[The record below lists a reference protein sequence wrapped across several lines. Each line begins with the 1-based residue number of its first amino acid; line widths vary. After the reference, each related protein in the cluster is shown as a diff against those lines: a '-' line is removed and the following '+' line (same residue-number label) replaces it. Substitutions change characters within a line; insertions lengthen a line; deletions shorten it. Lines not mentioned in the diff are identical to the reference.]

1 MSVRPGAPVAPT
13 AHRPVALPLFV
24 GALEGCCDVRT
35 ARTARH
41 AVETTEQELEE
52 SL

>member
-1 MSVRPGAPVAPT
+1 MSARPGAPVAPT
-13 AHRPVALPLFV
+13 ARRPVALPLFV
-24 GALEGCCDVRT
+24 GALEGCCVERA
-35 ARTARH
+35 ARTARY